1 MRYVYVAIAQQ
12 RHLLSALAINFLLAR
27 TSKSNGTKSF
37 RVVFSYLNSVT
48 RGRQKHDDDY
58 SQILM
63 LYDTHT
69 TALATFIAWLY
80 SALSSFLSASIR
92 VPRDWYGR
100 REDER
105 SAWRIES
112 GPIVVHFSSLRY
124 GGHVFLDINA
134 TEPTV
139 RYGLLLCATVRSLL
153 GPSGEFKIRALCSK

>member
-69 TALATFIAWLY
+69 TALATFIA
-80 SALSSFLSASIR
+80 
-92 VPRDWYGR
+92 
-100 REDER
+100 
-105 SAWRIES
+105 
-112 GPIVVHFSSLRY
+112 
-124 GGHVFLDINA
+124 
-134 TEPTV
+134 
-139 RYGLLLCATVRSLL
+139 
-153 GPSGEFKIRALCSK
+153 